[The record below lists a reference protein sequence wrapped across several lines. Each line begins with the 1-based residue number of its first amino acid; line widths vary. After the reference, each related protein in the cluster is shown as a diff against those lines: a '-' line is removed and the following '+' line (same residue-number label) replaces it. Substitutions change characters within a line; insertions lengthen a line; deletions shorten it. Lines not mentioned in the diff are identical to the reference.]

1 MLTVTWGYKWSLSR
15 QEAEPKQPML
25 GCLGCTL
32 IVFCLILRFKA
43 FALKDRDRK
52 QIYLN
57 KMQHI
62 YGSFFLFGAAGVI
75 TSAHI

>member
-15 QEAEPKQPML
+15 QEAEPKQPNI
-25 GCLGCTL
+25 TL